1 METEKQRILADHY
14 ARRLAEIKAV
24 DMHALSDEALRGK
37 AEEFRKRLLEAKAQ
51 KTA

>member
-1 METEKQRILADHY
+1 METEKQRRPPDHY

-24 DMHALSDEALRGK
+24 DMHALSDEALRGR
-37 AEEFRKRLLEAKAQ
+37 AEDFRKRLLEAKAQ